1 MYQTSISMHWAE
13 TLNFYI
19 AYLGEYTLW
28 DLICTAS
35 PRTEL
40 ARSPFSG
47 WVCSWQALCLYKTG
61 LAQLNAVDL
70 THPNHFSNVAPGSFM
85 FFTCWKAWNEE
96 VKVLNR
102 SQIQTW
108 RWPPL
113 YIGSIQFVAQYDTS
127 GPSHTGEF
135 HSIQNKDCSLLSLV
149 RDFAVVVFVSVMA
162 YTETNTLSIWD
173 STQGVYAQSNNSIRW
188 GRW

>member
-1 MYQTSISMHWAE
+1 
-13 TLNFYI
+13 
-19 AYLGEYTLW
+19 
-28 DLICTAS
+28 
-35 PRTEL
+35 
-40 ARSPFSG
+40 
-47 WVCSWQALCLYKTG
+47 
-61 LAQLNAVDL
+61 
-70 THPNHFSNVAPGSFM
+70 M
-85 FFTCWKAWNEE
+85 FFTCWKASNEE

-108 RWPPL
+108 HWPPL

-162 YTETNTLSIWD
+162 YTETNTLSI
-173 STQGVYAQSNNSIRW
+173 
-188 GRW
+188 